1 MDFQHTVFTI
11 AEAAQHLRVS
21 RAFLYQLVAAKRLR
35 PIKVGTRSLLTGAE
49 LGRFLSDATNA
60 SGGPR

>member
-1 MDFQHTVFTI
+1 MDFQHKVFTI

-21 RAFLYQLVAAKRLR
+21 RSFLYQLVAARRLR
-35 PIKVGTRSLLTGAE
+35 PIKVGARSLLTGAE
-49 LGRFLSDATNA
+49 LGRFLADATNA